1 MPRSLRT
8 SPNLTVFAPSDEAFD
23 GVFEPVEKVY
33 LEGSFGAEGVAR
45 ILGGSIVA
53 CVHAGEVG
61 WSDSW
66 AEHTADGECSSVRH

>member
-1 MPRSLRT
+1 MPGSLRI

-33 LEGSFGAEGVAR
+33 LEGNFGAEGVAR

-53 CVHAGEVG
+53 CVHAG
-61 WSDSW
+61 
-66 AEHTADGECSSVRH
+66 